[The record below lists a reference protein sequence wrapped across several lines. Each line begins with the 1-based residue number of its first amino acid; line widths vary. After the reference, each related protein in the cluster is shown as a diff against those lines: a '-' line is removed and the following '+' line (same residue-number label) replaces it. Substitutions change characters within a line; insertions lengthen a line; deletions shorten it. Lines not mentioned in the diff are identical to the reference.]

1 MIHTCF
7 SHDFDPFVVDVI
19 KLDFFKS
26 TFEFVTH
33 LIDILQ
39 SLHGKKGMNGWFE
52 SFLLMGQRSAM
63 AVGQLIFSSVLMFT
77 FLVFLLFSCL
87 NNLSHY
93 SNWRFSSIGHGFDT
107 PGSAPEPSSM
117 SYLDPSSFCRIR
129 HFGLKSW
136 YIRMKR
142 RRFLRRRLLYSA
154 NGTASFN
161 PSLLENNLSG
171 DIHPH
176 PGPNSTSNSSSTSTN
191 TNISFPCN
199 TKSNIRIAHL
209 NIRSLKSREH
219 FTLLKDSVVSNNF
232 DIFTISETWL
242 DSSVNNESIHIP
254 GYTLYRQDRG
264 PHKPGGGLCVYI
276 KKNYKVSSLENVS
289 SVSDNNFQQ
298 LWLKVQSRCYKSFV
312 ICTVYRPPSTPLN
325 FIDDLANSLI
335 ESLLSGLDVIILGD
349 LNCNLLQD
357 NAESRALND
366 FCSTFNLTQ
375 LINQPTRATENG
387 ESLIDVVMTTN
398 EKLIASND
406 VLMSTISD
414 HNLVYISLKL
424 KKPRIKPCYVT
435 IRSYT
440 NYSADNF
447 LRDLSYAP
455 FHIISLFDDFN
466 DQVDV
471 FNELF
476 LEVLSQ
482 HAPVKRVKIRS
493 KPNPFITPEIRQLMR
508 TRDQWRKLAGKTNDP
523 FHWNGYRFFRQEV
536 KREIRVAEKVHVRTQ
551 ILDSN
556 GNSNSIWKIINR
568 CLPRKQ
574 QDSFM
579 ASEDPT
585 GLANELNDFFT
596 SVGSIAAQKAR
607 DLSLHHGL
615 NVNLDVPTPLHI
627 STDVSPELFVLHQVT
642 ENQVERVIRSLPSNK
657 APGMDKIS
665 SRILKDSLP
674 STLTTITHIVNN
686 SFVTNTFARAWK
698 TAEVT
703 PILKCGNPDVPN
715 NYRPISLL
723 PIVSKVTE
731 RLVHG
736 QLMEHLIRNNKLA
749 AHQSG
754 NRKLHSTETALL
766 YVTDQL
772 LQAMDNKKVSIMV
785 LLDMSKAFDSI
796 RHDILLSKLQN
807 LDFSQGA
814 LNWFQSYLSNRQ
826 QCVRIGDAV
835 SKVLPLEFGV
845 PQGSI
850 LGPVLFTIYVNDLLS
865 VPKRCLSAS
874 YVDDCKLYL
883 SFSPAELPTSILALN
898 EDLTRISQWCCKN
911 SLLIN
916 PDKTKVLAVG
926 LPQLLKKL
934 SSFSI
939 TLFDKE
945 ITPVPVVKDLGVLLD
960 THLSYNQH
968 ITEIASKCLFKLYQ
982 INRIKHLLDRKTLL
996 LVINSFVFSK
1006 LQYCSTVWSNTSSS
1020 NIDKLQK
1027 VQNFAG
1033 RIILGLRKYDH
1044 ISDGLRS
1051 LKWLPIREKLILND
1065 ATMMHKCI
1073 NKLVPDYLADM
1084 FKSRSQVHNRQTRS
1098 SGALDI
1104 PLCRLSTG
1112 QRSFA
1117 FRGAKLWN
1125 SLNDDIKSLKCPRNF
1140 RRHLAN
1146 VLLS

>member
-1 MIHTCF
+1 M
-7 SHDFDPFVVDVI
+7 SPLL
-19 KLDFFKS
+19 KLHPS
-26 TFEFVTH
+26 
-33 LIDILQ
+33 
-39 SLHGKKGMNGWFE
+39 
-52 SFLLMGQRSAM
+52 GQRSAM

-375 LINQPTRATENG
+375 LINKPTRATENG

-596 SVGSIAAQKAR
+596 SVGSITAQKAR

-814 LNWFQSYLSNRQ
+814 LDWFQSYLSNRQ

-960 THLSYNQH
+960 TRLSYNQH

-1125 SLNDDIKSLKCPRNF
+1125 SLNDNIKSLKCPRNF

>member
-1 MIHTCF
+1 
-7 SHDFDPFVVDVI
+7 
-19 KLDFFKS
+19 
-26 TFEFVTH
+26 
-33 LIDILQ
+33 
-39 SLHGKKGMNGWFE
+39 
-52 SFLLMGQRSAM
+52 
-63 AVGQLIFSSVLMFT
+63 MFT

-176 PGPNSTSNSSSTSTN
+176 PG
-191 TNISFPCN
+191 
-199 TKSNIRIAHL
+199 
-209 NIRSLKSREH
+209 
-219 FTLLKDSVVSNNF
+219 
-232 DIFTISETWL
+232 
-242 DSSVNNESIHIP
+242 
-254 GYTLYRQDRG
+254 
-264 PHKPGGGLCVYI
+264 LCVYI

-357 NAESRALND
+357 NADSRALND

-508 TRDQWRKLAGKTNDP
+508 TRDRWRKLAGKTNDP

-579 ASEDPT
+579 ATEDPT
-585 GLANELNDFFT
+585 GLANELNDFFI
-596 SVGSIAAQKAR
+596 SVGSITAQKAR

-642 ENQVERVIRSLPSNK
+642 EKQVERVIRSLPSNK

-807 LDFSQGA
+807 LDFSQGV

-1125 SLNDDIKSLKCPRNF
+1125 SLNDNIKSLKCPRNF

>member
-1 MIHTCF
+1 MRVFI
-7 SHDFDPFVVDVI
+7 PGLGI
-19 KLDFFKS
+19 
-26 TFEFVTH
+26 
-33 LIDILQ
+33 
-39 SLHGKKGMNGWFE
+39 G
-52 SFLLMGQRSAM
+52 GQRSAM

-375 LINQPTRATENG
+375 LINKPTRATENG

-596 SVGSIAAQKAR
+596 SVGSITAQKAR

-814 LNWFQSYLSNRQ
+814 LDWFQSYLSNRQ

-960 THLSYNQH
+960 TRLSYNQH

-1125 SLNDDIKSLKCPRNF
+1125 SLNDNIKSLKCPRNF

>member
-1 MIHTCF
+1 
-7 SHDFDPFVVDVI
+7 
-19 KLDFFKS
+19 
-26 TFEFVTH
+26 
-33 LIDILQ
+33 
-39 SLHGKKGMNGWFE
+39 
-52 SFLLMGQRSAM
+52 M

-276 KKNYKVSSLENVS
+276 KKNDKVSSLENVS

-585 GLANELNDFFT
+585 GLANELNDFFI
-596 SVGSIAAQKAR
+596 SVGSITAQKAR

-715 NYRPISLL
+715 KYRPISLL

-1073 NKLVPDYLADM
+1073 NKLVLDYLADM
-1084 FKSRSQVHNRQTRS
+1084 FKSRSQVHNRQTRA

-1104 PLCRLSTG
+1104 PLCRLLTG

-1125 SLNDDIKSLKCPRNF
+1125 SLNDNIKSLKCPRNF